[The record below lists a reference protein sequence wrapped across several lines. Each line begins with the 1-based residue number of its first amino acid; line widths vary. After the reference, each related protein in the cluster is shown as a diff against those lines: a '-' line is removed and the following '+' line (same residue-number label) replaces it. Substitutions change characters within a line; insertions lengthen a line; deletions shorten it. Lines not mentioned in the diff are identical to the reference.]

1 MIISV
6 ASGKGGTGKT
16 TVAVNLALSLKN
28 VQLMDCD
35 VEEPNCHL
43 FLPLQE
49 KKKIPVSIPVP
60 KVNKTKCTYCGKCAE
75 VCQFNAIA
83 VIKDQMLIFPEL
95 CHGCGGCTLL
105 CPMEAIEEIP
115 REIGY
120 VQEGVSNG
128 LLFVQGVLNVGE
140 PMATPIIRKEKELIA
155 RGKTV
160 ILDCSPGTSCPV
172 IEGVR
177 GSDFCLLVTEDTPF
191 GLNDLKLAVEMAGAL
206 EVPMGVFVNRAD
218 LGDGRVKEYCQRE
231 GIPVLGELPHDRRIA
246 EVYSR
251 GGIVINELPEYRPS
265 FPELF
270 HKIQKILSSKSPP
283 AVGGDEGEGN
293 EYGSKDGGREKNLPK
308 EKRGAYSL

>member
-16 TVAVNLALSLKN
+16 TVALNLALSLTN
-28 VQLMDCD
+28 VQLVDCD

-43 FLPLQE
+43 FLPFQE
-49 KKKIPVSIPVP
+49 RKKIPVCIPVP
-60 KVNKTKCTYCGKCAE
+60 RVNRNQCTYCGKCAE

-95 CHGCGGCTLL
+95 CHGYGGCTLL
-105 CPMEAIEEIP
+105 CPMEAIEESP

-120 VQEGVSNG
+120 VQEGLFNA

-140 PMATPIIRKEKELIA
+140 PMPAPIIRKEKKFIT
-155 RGKTV
+155 RDKTV

-177 GSDFCLLVTEDTPF
+177 GSDFCLLVTENSPF
-191 GLNDLKLAVEMAGAL
+191 GLNDLELAVEMVKAL
-206 EVPMGVFVNRAD
+206 GIPMGVFINRAD
-218 LGDGRVKEYCQRE
+218 LGDGRVKEYCQKE
-231 GIPVLGELPHDRRIA
+231 GIPLLGELLHDRRIA

-251 GGIVINELPEYRPS
+251 GGIVVDELPEYRPV
-265 FPELF
+265 FLDLF
-270 HKIQKILSSKSPP
+270 QKMQKIVP
-283 AVGGDEGEGN
+283 ARSGDGFEGN
-293 EYGSKDGGREKNLPK
+293 LSKRE
-308 EKRGAYSL
+308 